1 MRPDLLNYV
10 FLNGLGVMVRD
21 FERVVNN
28 KCSFMLLGFKKADTS
43 YFSSLSHGLNAFD
56 FEQFITCL
64 SLVFTFYL
72 MRTGKFIVLYDF
84 GSAAEDAFNMR
95 LTWCRRFFFFL

>member
-28 KCSFMLLGFKKADTS
+28 KCSFMLLGF
-43 YFSSLSHGLNAFD
+43 
-56 FEQFITCL
+56 
-64 SLVFTFYL
+64 
-72 MRTGKFIVLYDF
+72 
-84 GSAAEDAFNMR
+84 
-95 LTWCRRFFFFL
+95 